1 MWRRPRP
8 HDAVATSAGGGG
20 GGGGET
26 AGAWSSHASAAAAA
40 VQDTTAR
47 VVRTGA
53 GRLCVAPA
61 PAAASSHQ
69 SDVSRRDADIG
80 SAGGGAAAAGGG
92 GGGEAAGASPSRA
105 SAAAGECRRE
115 LGSFFYEG
123 SWAVG
128 RGDRGGDGGGRREP
142 DGKTGSGDRG
152 QARSGARA
160 HSGMEWL
167 IPYLGYS
174 IDLIYIFI
182 YMSEGARG
190 ATT

>member
-1 MWRRPRP
+1 MASTPSPRHRGHLCRRARRRGRGDDGRLVIPR
-8 HDAVATSAGGGG
+8 
-20 GGGGET
+20 
-26 AGAWSSHASAAAAA
+26 
-40 VQDTTAR
+40 AR

-53 GRLCVAPA
+53 WRLCVAPA

-152 QARSGARA
+152 QAGSGARA
-160 HSGMEWL
+160 HSGM
-167 IPYLGYS
+167 
-174 IDLIYIFI
+174 
-182 YMSEGARG
+182 
-190 ATT
+190 

>member
-8 HDAVATSAGGGG
+8 HAAVSTSVGGGG

-26 AGAWSSHASAAAAA
+26 AGAWSSHASAAAA

-128 RGDRGGDGGGRREP
+128 RGDRWRWWGTSR
-142 DGKTGSGDRG
+142 TGWKNWKR
-152 QARSGARA
+152 RSGTSRIGCPG
-160 HSGMEWL
+160 S
-167 IPYLGYS
+167 LGYVMAYS
-174 IDLIYIFI
+174 ISRVLNRPTIYILTCLST
-182 YMSEGARG
+182 MSNLQ
-190 ATT
+190 

>member
-8 HDAVATSAGGGG
+8 HAAVATSVGGGG

-26 AGAWSSHASAAAAA
+26 AGAWSSHASAAAA

-152 QARSGARA
+152 QSRIGCPGS
-160 HSGMEWL
+160 
-167 IPYLGYS
+167 LGYVMAYS
-174 IDLIYIFI
+174 ISRVLN
-182 YMSEGARG
+182 RG
-190 ATT
+190 MYKR

>member
-8 HDAVATSAGGGG
+8 HAAVATSAGGGG

-26 AGAWSSHASAAAAA
+26 AGAWSSHASTAAAA

-80 SAGGGAAAAGGG
+80 SAGGGAAAAGG
-92 GGGEAAGASPSRA
+92 EDAGRLRAPRRLARPRPQGSADASWVVFFY
-105 SAAAGECRRE
+105 E
-115 LGSFFYEG
+115 GSWAVYFYEG

-152 QARSGARA
+152 QAGSGARA
-160 HSGMEWL
+160 HSGM
-167 IPYLGYS
+167 
-174 IDLIYIFI
+174 
-182 YMSEGARG
+182 
-190 ATT
+190 

>member
-1 MWRRPRP
+1 
-8 HDAVATSAGGGG
+8 
-20 GGGGET
+20 
-26 AGAWSSHASAAAAA
+26 

-53 GRLCVAPA
+53 GWLCVAPA

-115 LGSFFYEG
+115 LGSFF
-123 SWAVG
+123 
-128 RGDRGGDGGGRREP
+128 
-142 DGKTGSGDRG
+142 
-152 QARSGARA
+152 
-160 HSGMEWL
+160 L
-167 IPYLGYS
+167 
-174 IDLIYIFI
+174 
-182 YMSEGARG
+182 
-190 ATT
+190 